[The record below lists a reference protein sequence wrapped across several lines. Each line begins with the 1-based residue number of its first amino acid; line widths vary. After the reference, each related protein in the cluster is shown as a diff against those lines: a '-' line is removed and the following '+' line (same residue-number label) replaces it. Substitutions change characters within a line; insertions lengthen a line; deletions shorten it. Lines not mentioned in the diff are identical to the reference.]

1 MDQDDITSGAA
12 GAKIRPWELISSQ
25 QVFENRLFR
34 VTRDRA
40 RSPRT
45 GGERDFQV
53 IRMVD
58 WLLVVPLT
66 DQGQLVMVRQ
76 YRHGSRGASLEVPGG
91 LHDVAGD
98 RPEQG
103 AVRELSEETGYGA
116 GSEPLLLGALY
127 PQPALLANRVW
138 IYLAREVRPVARQRQ
153 DPGEDI
159 EVVLIDPRDIPGC
172 VAGGAIN
179 NAMTVAALSL
189 AQLGGHLDAGSG
201 RPER

>member
-1 MDQDDITSGAA
+1 MDRKEISGEAT
-12 GAKIRPWELISSQ
+12 GAKIRPWELIASE

-34 VTRDRA
+34 VTCDRA

-66 DQGQLVMVRQ
+66 EQGQLVMVRQ
-76 YRHGSRGASLEVPGG
+76 YRHGSRMASLEVPGG
-91 LHDVAGD
+91 LHDVVGD

-116 GSEPLLLGALY
+116 GSEPLFLGALF

-138 IYLAREVRPVARQRQ
+138 VYLAREVRPVARQQQ
-153 DPGEDI
+153 DAGEDI
-159 EVVLIDPRDIPGC
+159 EVVLLDPRDIPGC
-172 VAGGAIN
+172 IAAGAIN
-179 NAMTVAALSL
+179 SAMTVAALSL
-189 AQLGGHLDAGSG
+189 AQFGGHLDA
-201 RPER
+201 